1 MELSRRDFLK
11 LSGASAGGL
20 LLPTGFAAAVVAGE
34 VTTYPLHKPVGEVP
48 TICPYCAVGCG
59 MVVGV
64 NAGKVANIEGDPD
77 HPISRG
83 SLCSKGATLSQLADS
98 DQRVIKP
105 QYRAPNSD
113 KWEDVE
119 WDWALDQIA
128 RKIKDTRD
136 ANFIEKDA
144 EGRLVNRLE
153 AMAHVGS
160 AALDNE
166 ECSILVK
173 MMRSL
178 GLVYIEHQARI

>member
-11 LSGASAGGL
+11 LSGASTGGL
-20 LLPTGFAAAVVAGE
+20 LLPAGFAATAAAEGVVF
-34 VTTYPLHKPVGEVP
+34 PLHKPTGETP

-59 MVVGV
+59 MLVGA

-83 SLCSKGATLSQLADS
+83 SLCSKGATLSQLANS
-98 DQRVIKP
+98 DQRVVKP

-113 KWEDVE
+113 KWEEVE
-119 WDWALDQIA
+119 WDWALEEIA
-128 RKIKDTRD
+128 RKIKVTRD
-136 ANFIEKDA
+136 EHFIETDDQ
-144 EGRLVNRLE
+144 GRLVNRVE
-153 AMAHVGS
+153 AIAHVGS

-166 ECSILVK
+166 ECSILIK
-173 MMRSL
+173 MMRAL

>member
-1 MELSRRDFLK
+1 MDLSRRDFLR

-20 LLPTGFAAAVVAGE
+20 LLPTGFAATAMAEGVIF
-34 VTTYPLHKPVGEVP
+34 PLHKPVGEVP

-59 MVVGV
+59 MVVGS
-64 NAGKVANIEGDPD
+64 NAGKVVNLEGDPD

-83 SLCSKGATLSQLADS
+83 SLCSKGGTLSQLANS
-98 DQRVIKP
+98 DQRVVKP

-119 WDWALDQIA
+119 WDWALNQIA

-136 ANFIEKDA
+136 GWFIEKDA
-144 EGRLVNRLE
+144 QGRLVNRLE
-153 AMAHVGS
+153 AIAHVGS
-160 AALDNE
+160 AAIDNE

-173 MMRSL
+173 MMRAL

>member
-20 LLPTGFAAAVVAGE
+20 MLPASFAATVAAGE
-34 VTTYPLHKPVGEVP
+34 VTTYALHKPVGETP

-59 MVVGV
+59 MVVGA
-64 NAGKVANIEGDPD
+64 NAGKVVNIEGDPD

-83 SLCSKGATLSQLADS
+83 SLCSKGGTLSQLANS
-98 DQRVIKP
+98 DQRVVKP
-105 QYRAPNSD
+105 RYRAPNSD
-113 KWEDVE
+113 QWEEVE
-119 WDWALDQIA
+119 WDWALDQVA

-136 ANFIEKDA
+136 QYFIEKDDQ
-144 EGRLVNRLE
+144 GRLVNRVE
-153 AMAHVGS
+153 AIAHVGS

-173 MMRSL
+173 MMRAL

>member
-20 LLPTGFAAAVVAGE
+20 LLPAGFAATAAAEGIAFL
-34 VTTYPLHKPVGEVP
+34 LHKPVGEVP

-59 MVVGV
+59 MLVGT
-64 NAGKVANIEGDPD
+64 NAGKVVNIEGDPD

-83 SLCSKGATLSQLADS
+83 SLCSKGGTLSELANT
-98 DQRVIKP
+98 DQRVTKP
-105 QYRAPNSD
+105 RYRAPNSEE
-113 KWEDVE
+113 WEEVE

-128 RKIKDTRD
+128 RKVKDTRD
-136 ANFIEKDA
+136 ASFIEKDDQ
-144 EGRLVNRLE
+144 GRLVNRLE
-153 AMAHVGS
+153 AIGHVGS

-166 ECSILVK
+166 ECSVLVK
-173 MMRSL
+173 MMRAL

>member
-1 MELSRRDFLK
+1 MELTRRDFLK

-20 LLPTGFAAAVVAGE
+20 LLPAGFAATAMAEG
-34 VTTYPLHKPVGEVP
+34 VTFPLHKPVGELP

-64 NAGKVANIEGDPD
+64 NAGKVVNIEGDPD

-83 SLCSKGATLSQLADS
+83 SLCSKGGTLSQLANS
-98 DQRVIKP
+98 DQRVTKP
-105 QYRAPNSD
+105 MYRAPNSE
-113 KWEDVE
+113 KWEE
-119 WDWALDQIA
+119 KDWNWVLDEIA
-128 RKIKDTRD
+128 AKIKKTRD
-136 ANFIEKDA
+136 DHFIEKDDQ
-144 EGRLVNRLE
+144 GRLVNRVE
-153 AMAHVGS
+153 AIAHVGS

-173 MMRSL
+173 MMRAL

>member
-20 LLPTGFAAAVVAGE
+20 LLPAGFAATAVAEGV
-34 VTTYPLHKPVGEVP
+34 VFPLHKPTGETP

-59 MVVGV
+59 MLVGA
-64 NAGKVANIEGDPD
+64 NAGKVVNIEGDPD

-83 SLCSKGATLSQLADS
+83 SLCSKGATLSQLANS
-98 DQRVIKP
+98 DQRVVKP

-113 KWEDVE
+113 KWEEVE
-119 WDWALDQIA
+119 WGWALDEIA

-136 ANFIEKDA
+136 ENFIETDDQ
-144 EGRLVNRLE
+144 GRLVNRVE
-153 AMAHVGS
+153 AIAHVGS
-160 AALDNE
+160 APLDNE

-173 MMRSL
+173 MMRAL

>member
-20 LLPTGFAAAVVAGE
+20 LLPAGVAATALADVE
-34 VTTYPLHKPVGEVP
+34 VFPLHKPTGEVP

-59 MVVGV
+59 MLVGT
-64 NAGKVANIEGDPD
+64 NAGKVVNIEGDPD

-83 SLCSKGATLSQLADS
+83 SLCSKGGTLSQLANS

-105 QYRAPNSD
+105 RYRAPNSD
-113 KWEDVE
+113 TWEDVE
-119 WDWALDQIA
+119 WDWALDQVA

-136 ANFIEKDA
+136 QYFIEQDDQ
-144 EGRLVNRLE
+144 GRLVNRLE
-153 AMAHVGS
+153 AIAHVGS

-173 MMRSL
+173 MMRAL

>member
-11 LSGASAGGL
+11 LSGASTGGL
-20 LLPTGFAAAVVAGE
+20 LLPAGFAAKAMAEG
-34 VTTYPLHKPVGEVP
+34 VTFPLHKPVGEVP

-59 MVVGV
+59 MVVGS
-64 NAGKVANIEGDPD
+64 NAGKVTNIEGDPD

-83 SLCSKGATLSQLADS
+83 SLCSKGGTLSQLANS
-98 DQRVIKP
+98 DQRVTVP
-105 QYRAPNSD
+105 RYRAPNSD

-136 ANFIEKDA
+136 ANFVETDDQ
-144 EGRLVNRLE
+144 GRLVNRLE
-153 AMAHVGS
+153 AIAHVGS

-166 ECSILVK
+166 ECSVLIK
-173 MMRSL
+173 MLRAM